1 MSSRLAGAAV
11 ALVLCST
18 ALAAGRTLS
27 SKDLDTYGRLR
38 DARAL
43 ADQRIE
49 GPGGAARRGQAEAGF
64 QEALRSAGWTAA
76 RYEEVDSL
84 VNDVGGYLQNARENP
99 GEAEA
104 YWEGNELVDAAT
116 VALVKARLPQLDGA
130 GDRARKTLRDE
141 RESAVMGRLATKADL
156 QGSWRRDPEASRAH
170 LASAMHFSEAQVR
183 EVYKDVGDSSF
194 TFTGDQVE
202 GREFKGGAPVTW
214 KIGYRLEGRDLVFID
229 RGREH
234 RLQVGVKSP
243 TELVFGMMGV
253 PSGVYRKR

>member
-1 MSSRLAGAAV
+1 MSSKLAGAAV
-11 ALVLCST
+11 ALVLCSA

-49 GPGGAARRGQAEAGF
+49 GPGGSSKRAQAEAGF
-64 QEALRSAGWTAA
+64 QAALTSAGWTAA
-76 RYEEVDSL
+76 RYEEVDGL
-84 VNDVGGYLQNARENP
+84 VSDVGGYLENARENP

-104 YWEGNELVDAAT
+104 YWEGTERVDAAT
-116 VALVKARLPQLDGA
+116 VALVKARLPQLNGA
-130 GDRARKTLRDE
+130 SDRARKALRDE
-141 RESAVMGRLATKADL
+141 QEAAVMGRLASKADL
-156 QGSWRRDPEASRAH
+156 QGTWRRDPEASRAH
-170 LASAMHFSEAQVR
+170 LASALHLSEAQVR
-183 EVYKDVGDSSF
+183 EAFKDLGESSF

-202 GREFKGGAPVTW
+202 GREVKGGAPVTW
-214 KIGYRLEGRDLVFID
+214 KVGYRLEGRSLVFID
-229 RGREH
+229 RGREQ